1 MKNVQKFYKK
11 LDKTMKIKRFESK
24 EEKVKNQEVLFTA
37 KSLEKD
43 KEEKPSFKTE
53 VEDNEKVQKEFKKSM
68 DKIEKF
74 ENFIIEIEVKP
85 TDDSEEQI
93 ILGGPE
99 SSHTVHDNNMR
110 DMESEKEVG
119 CGCCDDCNGED
130 GCECGCDDCTCGSD
144 LEESNPETDVKVM
157 NIADFIELLNK

>member
-1 MKNVQKFYKK
+1 
-11 LDKTMKIKRFESK
+11 MKIKRFESK
-24 EEKVKNQEVLFTA
+24 EEKVKDQEVLFTA

-74 ENFIIEIEVKP
+74 ENFTIEIEVK
-85 TDDSEEQI
+85 TEGEESEEETQ
-93 ILGGPE
+93 
-99 SSHTVHDNNMR
+99 
-110 DMESEKEVG
+110 EVG

-130 GCECGCDDCTCGSD
+130 GCECGCDDCACGSD
-144 LEESNPETDVKVM
+144 LESNPENDVKVM
-157 NIADFIELLNK
+157 NIQDFIGSLNK

>member
-37 KSLEKD
+37 KSLEKN

-74 ENFIIEIEVKP
+74 ENFIIEIGVKQ
-85 TDDSEEQI
+85 TDDSEEQKL
-93 ILGGPE
+93 LGGPE

-110 DMESEKEVG
+110 NMESEKEVG
-119 CGCCDDCNGED
+119 CGCCDQCNGQED
-130 GCECGCDDCTCGSD
+130 CECCNDCTCGSD

>member
-1 MKNVQKFYKK
+1 
-11 LDKTMKIKRFESK
+11 MKIK
-24 EEKVKNQEVLFTA
+24 KVKDIKSEIQDTTFNA
-37 KSLEKD
+37 KSLVRDKD
-43 KEEKPSFKTE
+43 EKPSFKTE

-74 ENFIIEIEVKP
+74 ENFIIEIGVKQ
-85 TDDSEEQI
+85 TDDSEEQT

-99 SSHTVHDNNMR
+99 SSHTIHDNNMR
-110 DMESEKEVG
+110 DMEIEKEVG
-119 CGCCDDCNGED
+119 CGCCDQCNGQED
-130 GCECGCDDCTCGSD
+130 CECCDDCTCGSD

>member
-24 EEKVKNQEVLFTA
+24 EEKVKDQEVLFTA

-85 TDDSEEQI
+85 TDDSEEQT